1 MKITGSTTL
10 AELAA
15 ELARLGVSSVSAG
28 MNAPDVAIYA
38 HHALLPSRD
47 SRDSILSARGVVSA
61 RGDTL
66 ANALDAMRVSVES
79 VLGAHR
85 DGDKP

>member
-10 AELAA
+10 AELAV

-28 MNAPDVAIYA
+28 MNAPDIAIYA
-38 HHALLPSRD
+38 HHALPQD
-47 SRDSILSARGVVSA
+47 GADSILSARAVVSA

-85 DGDKP
+85 DEEKP